1 MEVQSTNGRTKKGT
15 DGYSNITV
23 KKETATRFRSYSKRF
38 SKSHSEVLDG
48 MIQYFKEN
56 NLDPFGEGTKIILD
70 SIKKLECQMMKKF
83 DRLIAI
89 IKNMEKTSIRPT
101 YEMMLILYEAYVY
114 EAYVKDG
121 RKPKR
126 EPLKLQEERKDFLE
140 PRNTVPKVEH
150 HRMLQ
155 EFKEYKMH
163 CNEILN
169 NVEKVEPMMGKPYL
183 KINMGIGD
191 FESLKYQLK

>member
-1 MEVQSTNGRTKKGT
+1 MEKQKTNDSKKKGPG
-15 DGYSNITV
+15 GYSNITV
-23 KKETATRFRSYSKRF
+23 KKETATRFRSYSKKF
-38 SKSHSEVLDG
+38 NKSHSEVLGG
-48 MIQYFKEN
+48 MVQYFREN
-56 NLDPFGEGTKIILD
+56 SIDPFGEGTKIILE
-70 SIKKLECQMMKKF
+70 SIKKLERQMMKKF

-101 YEMMLILYEAYVY
+101 YEMMLILYEAYV
-114 EAYVKDG
+114 KDG
-121 RKPKR
+121 RKPRR
-126 EPLKLQEERKDFLE
+126 EPVQIQEERMDFLE
-140 PRNTVPKVEH
+140 PKNTVPKTEH
-150 HRMLQ
+150 DRMLQ
-155 EFKEYKMH
+155 EFNEYKKR

>member
-1 MEVQSTNGRTKKGT
+1 
-15 DGYSNITV
+15 
-23 KKETATRFRSYSKRF
+23 
-38 SKSHSEVLDG
+38 
-48 MIQYFKEN
+48 
-56 NLDPFGEGTKIILD
+56 
-70 SIKKLECQMMKKF
+70 MMKKF

-101 YEMMLILYEAYVY
+101 YEMVLILY

-126 EPLKLQEERKDFLE
+126 DPVKLQEERMDFLE

-150 HRMLQ
+150 DRILQ
-155 EFKEYKMH
+155 EFKEYKKH
-163 CNEILN
+163 CNEILSS
-169 NVEKVEPMMGKPYL
+169 VEKVEPMMGKPYL

-191 FESLKYQLK
+191 YESLKYQLK

>member
-1 MEVQSTNGRTKKGT
+1 MERQKTNGRTKKGT
-15 DGYSNITV
+15 GGYSNITV
-23 KKETATRFRSYSKRF
+23 KKETAKRFRNYSKSF
-38 SKSHSEVLDG
+38 NKSHSDVLDG
-48 MIQYFKEN
+48 MMQYFKEN

-70 SIKKLECQMMKKF
+70 SIKKLERQMMKKF

-101 YEMMLILYEAYVY
+101 YEMMLILYEAYV
-114 EAYVKDG
+114 KDG

-126 EPLKLQEERKDFLE
+126 EPVKIQEERMDFLV

-150 HRMLQ
+150 DRMLQ
-155 EFKEYKMH
+155 EFKEYKKR

>member
-1 MEVQSTNGRTKKGT
+1 MENQKTNDRTKKGT
-15 DGYSNITV
+15 GAYSNITV
-23 KKETATRFRSYSKRF
+23 KKETATRFRSYSKKF
-38 SKSHSEVLDG
+38 NKSHSEVLDG
-48 MIQYFKEN
+48 MVQYFKEN
-56 NLDPFGEGTKIILD
+56 NLDPFGEGAKVILE
-70 SIKKLECQMMKKF
+70 SIKKLERQMKKKF

-101 YEMMLILYEAYVY
+101 YEMMLILYEAYV
-114 EAYVKDG
+114 KDG

-126 EPLKLQEERKDFLE
+126 EPVKIQEERMDFLE
-140 PRNTVPKVEH
+140 PRSTVPKVEH
-150 HRMLQ
+150 DRILQ
-155 EFKEYKMH
+155 EFESYKKH

-191 FESLKYQLK
+191 FESLKHQLR

>member
-1 MEVQSTNGRTKKGT
+1 MEKQSTNGRTKKGT
-15 DGYSNITV
+15 GGYSNITV
-23 KKETATRFRSYSKRF
+23 RKETAIRFRSYSKRF
-38 SKSHSEVLDG
+38 NKSHSEVLDG

-70 SIKKLECQMMKKF
+70 SIKKLERQMMKKF

-101 YEMMLILYEAYVY
+101 YEMMLILYEAYV
-114 EAYVKDG
+114 KDG

-126 EPLKLQEERKDFLE
+126 EPVKLQEERMDFLE

-150 HRMLQ
+150 DRLLH
-155 EFKEYKMH
+155 EYNEYKKR
-163 CNEILN
+163 CKEILD

-191 FESLKYQLK
+191 FESLKYQLR

>member
-1 MEVQSTNGRTKKGT
+1 MEKQITNSRTKKGT
-15 DGYSNITV
+15 GGYSNITM
-23 KKETATRFRSYSKRF
+23 KKETATRFRAYSKRF

-48 MIQYFKEN
+48 MMKYFKEN

-70 SIKKLECQMMKKF
+70 SIKKLEHRMMKKF

-89 IKNMEKTSIRPT
+89 VKNMEKTSIRPT
-101 YEMMLILYEAYVY
+101 YEMMLILYEAYV
-114 EAYVKDG
+114 KDG

-126 EPLKLQEERKDFLE
+126 EPVKIQEERMDFLE
-140 PRNTVPKVEH
+140 PRNTVPKTEH
-150 HRMLQ
+150 NRILL
-155 EFKEYKMH
+155 EFESYKKR

-169 NVEKVEPMMGKPYL
+169 SVEKVEPMMGKPFL

>member
-1 MEVQSTNGRTKKGT
+1 MEKQSTNGRTKKGSG
-15 DGYSNITV
+15 GYSNITV

-38 SKSHSEVLDG
+38 NKSHSEVLDV

-56 NLDPFGEGTKIILD
+56 SLDPFGEGTKIIVD
-70 SIKKLECQMMKKF
+70 SIKKLERQMMKKF
-83 DRLIAI
+83 DRLITI

-101 YEMMLILYEAYVY
+101 YEMMLILYEAYV
-114 EAYVKDG
+114 KDG
-121 RKPKR
+121 RKPSRK
-126 EPLKLQEERKDFLE
+126 PVKIQEERMDFLE
-140 PRNTVPKVEH
+140 PRNTVPKVDHE
-150 HRMLQ
+150 RILR
-155 EFKEYKMH
+155 EFESYKKH

-191 FESLKYQLK
+191 FESLKHQLR

>member
-1 MEVQSTNGRTKKGT
+1 MEKQSTMGRTKKGT
-15 DGYSNITV
+15 GAYSNITV
-23 KKETATRFRSYSKRF
+23 KKETATRFRSYSKKF
-38 SKSHSEVLDG
+38 NKSHNEVLDG

-56 NLDPFGEGTKIILD
+56 NLDPFGEGTKIVVD
-70 SIKKLECQMMKKF
+70 NIKNLEVKMMKKF

-101 YEMMLILYEAYVY
+101 YEMVLILY

-121 RKPKR
+121 RKPRR
-126 EPLKLQEERKDFLE
+126 EPVQIQEERKEFLE
-140 PRNTVPKVEH
+140 PRNTVSKTEH
-150 HRMLQ
+150 DRILQ
-155 EFKEYKMH
+155 EFKEYKKR
-163 CNEILN
+163 CNEILT
-169 NVEKVEPMMGKPYL
+169 NVENVEPMMGKPYL

>member
-1 MEVQSTNGRTKKGT
+1 MEKQKTNDRTKKGT
-15 DGYSNITV
+15 EGYSNITV
-23 KKETATRFRSYSKRF
+23 KKETATRFRTYSKRF
-38 SKSHSEVLDG
+38 NKSHSEVLDG
-48 MIQYFKEN
+48 MVQYFKEN

-70 SIKKLECQMMKKF
+70 SIKKLETKMMRKF

-101 YEMMLILYEAYVY
+101 YEMMLILYEAYV
-114 EAYVKDG
+114 KDG
-121 RKPKR
+121 RKPRR
-126 EPLKLQEERKDFLE
+126 EPVQIQEERKDFLE

-150 HRMLQ
+150 DRMLK
-155 EFKEYKMH
+155 EFKDYKKR
-163 CNEILN
+163 CNEILH

-191 FESLKYQLK
+191 FESLKYQLR

>member
-1 MEVQSTNGRTKKGT
+1 MEKQSTNGKSKKGT
-15 DGYSNITV
+15 GAYSNITV
-23 KKETATRFRSYSKRF
+23 KKETAIRFRSYSKKF

-48 MIQYFKEN
+48 MISYFKEN
-56 NLDPFGEGTKIILD
+56 SLDPFGEGTKIILD
-70 SIKKLECQMMKKF
+70 SIKKLERQMMKKI

-101 YEMMLILYEAYVY
+101 YEMMLILYEAYV
-114 EAYVKDG
+114 KDG
-121 RKPKR
+121 RKPR
-126 EPLKLQEERKDFLE
+126 PEPVKIQKERMDFLE
-140 PRNTVPKVEH
+140 PRNTVPKTEH
-150 HRMLQ
+150 DRILH
-155 EFKEYKMH
+155 EFESYKRR
-163 CNEILN
+163 CNEILQ

>member
-1 MEVQSTNGRTKKGT
+1 MEKQSTNVRTKKGT
-15 DGYSNITV
+15 GGYSNITV

-48 MIQYFKEN
+48 MMQYFKEN
-56 NLDPFGEGTKIILD
+56 NLDPFGEGTKIVLD
-70 SIKKLECQMMKKF
+70 SIKKLERQMMKKF

-101 YEMMLILYEAYVY
+101 YEMVLILYEAYVR
-114 EAYVKDG
+114 DG
-121 RKPKR
+121 RKPKP
-126 EPLKLQEERKDFLE
+126 EPVKIQEERMDFLE
-140 PRNTVPKVEH
+140 PRNTVPKTEH
-150 HRMLQ
+150 DRMLQ
-155 EFKEYKMH
+155 EFNEYKKRS
-163 CNEILN
+163 NEILN

-191 FESLKYQLK
+191 FESLKHQLR

>member
-1 MEVQSTNGRTKKGT
+1 MEKQSTKGRTKKGT
-15 DGYSNITV
+15 GGYSNITV
-23 KKETATRFRSYSKRF
+23 KKETAIRFRSYSKRF
-38 SKSHSEVLDG
+38 NKSHSEVLDG
-48 MIQYFKEN
+48 MMCYFKEN
-56 NLDPFGEGTKIILD
+56 NLDPFGEGVQIVLD
-70 SIKKLECQMMKKF
+70 SIKKLERQMMKKF

-101 YEMMLILYEAYVY
+101 YEMMMILY

-121 RKPKR
+121 KRPRR
-126 EPLKLQEERKDFLE
+126 EPVQLQEERMDFLE

-150 HRMLQ
+150 DRMLQ
-155 EFKEYKMH
+155 EFNEYKKR

-183 KINMGIGD
+183 KINMDIGD
-191 FESLKYQLK
+191 YKSLKYQLR

>member
-1 MEVQSTNGRTKKGT
+1 MEKQSTTGKTKKGIG
-15 DGYSNITV
+15 GYSNITV
-23 KKETATRFRSYSKRF
+23 KKETATRFRSYSKKF
-38 SKSHSEVLDG
+38 NKSHSEVLDG
-48 MIQYFKEN
+48 MIRHFKEN

-70 SIKKLECQMMKKF
+70 SIKKLERQMMKKF

-101 YEMMLILYEAYVY
+101 YEMVLILY

-126 EPLKLQEERKDFLE
+126 EPVKLQEERKDFLE
-140 PRNTVPKVEH
+140 PRNTVPKTEH
-150 HRMLQ
+150 DRMLQ
-155 EFKEYKMH
+155 EFENYKKR
-163 CNEILN
+163 CNEILH

-183 KINMGIGD
+183 RINMGIGD
-191 FESLKYQLK
+191 FESLKYQLR

>member
-1 MEVQSTNGRTKKGT
+1 MEKQSTNGKTKKGT
-15 DGYSNITV
+15 GGYSNITV
-23 KKETATRFRSYSKRF
+23 KKETATRFRSYSKKF

-70 SIKKLECQMMKKF
+70 SIKKLERLMMKKF

-101 YEMMLILYEAYVY
+101 YEMMLILYEAYV
-114 EAYVKDG
+114 KDG
-121 RKPKR
+121 RKPRPESVKI
-126 EPLKLQEERKDFLE
+126 QEERIDFLE
-140 PRNTVPKVEH
+140 PRNTVPKAEH
-150 HRMLQ
+150 DRMLH
-155 EFKEYKMH
+155 EFENYKKH
-163 CNEILN
+163 CNEILH

>member
-1 MEVQSTNGRTKKGT
+1 MEKQSTNGRTKKGT
-15 DGYSNITV
+15 SGYSNITV

-38 SKSHSEVLDG
+38 NKSHSEVLDG

-70 SIKKLECQMMKKF
+70 SIKKLERQMMKKF

-101 YEMMLILYEAYVY
+101 YEMMLILYEAYV
-114 EAYVKDG
+114 KDG
-121 RKPKR
+121 GKPKP
-126 EPLKLQEERKDFLE
+126 EPVQLQVERKDFLE

-150 HRMLQ
+150 DRMLQ
-155 EFKEYKMH
+155 EFNEYKKR
-163 CNEILN
+163 CNEMLH
-169 NVEKVEPMMGKPYL
+169 NVEKVEPIMGKPYL

-191 FESLKYQLK
+191 FESLRYQLK